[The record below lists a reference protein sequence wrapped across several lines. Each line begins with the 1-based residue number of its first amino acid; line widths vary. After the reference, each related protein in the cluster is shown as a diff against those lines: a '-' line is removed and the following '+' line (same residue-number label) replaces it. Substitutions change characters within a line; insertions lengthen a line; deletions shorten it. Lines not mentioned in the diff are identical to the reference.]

1 MTLSI
6 CYPSLQIDIYIKKK
20 SQTHKLCLTQNS
32 QNHCSVTAA
41 TGPQCRCH
49 LCSSVGRCVTGL
61 PNGSRAKPW
70 PGHPMLF
77 SLQADGSPTP
87 SPLCRLRQATP
98 SHARLQQAVGLR
110 GPAVC
115 HPQPGAMF
123 QVCRLEAAAP
133 LPCAQQSILC
143 SLAPAA
149 PHRQRLGTRR
159 PRTPPGPSPPPF
171 PGSPL
176 PGSCVFMQSP
186 GSRQRNKL
194 RSEQRARRD
203 GSAAAPGGAARSA
216 RPLSPVKGTHLSFVC
231 HLKIMR
237 PAPPDK
243 EVFALGKK
251 KVLCAMLPRGTM

>member
-1 MTLSI
+1 ME
-6 CYPSLQIDIYIKKK
+6 
-20 SQTHKLCLTQNS
+20 
-32 QNHCSVTAA
+32 AE
-41 TGPQCRCH
+41 
-49 LCSSVGRCVTGL
+49 
-61 PNGSRAKPW
+61 
-70 PGHPMLF
+70 
-77 SLQADGSPTP
+77 P
-87 SPLCRLRQATP
+87 SPALGTPCFVPSRLTALPPHHPSAGCVRPRRATP
-98 SHARLQQAVGLR
+98 GCSRLR

-115 HPQPGAMF
+115 HPQPGVVF

-243 EVFALGKK
+243 EVFTLGKK
-251 KVLCAMLPRGTM
+251 KSIVCHAA